1 MCDFVLYFI
10 ITVSEVVQCSYRP
23 DLIDW
28 ARVCLQTP
36 RENLQLA
43 FDIAERV
50 YNVTRLLDPEGDDD
64 IVRVLSRHLLGGKLP
79 PKLRNFP
86 PKKFW
91 PGL

>member
-1 MCDFVLYFI
+1 MIVYCVSFCI
-10 ITVSEVVQCSYRP
+10 ILCCSVSCYYVCRP

-50 YNVTRLLDPEGDDD
+50 YNVTRLLDPEGDMMMMMMM
-64 IVRVLSRHLLGGKLP
+64 IVIIIMIMIIFVVIGIQYCA
-79 PKLRNFP
+79 
-86 PKKFW
+86 
-91 PGL
+91 

>member
-1 MCDFVLYFI
+1 MC
-10 ITVSEVVQCSYRP
+10 RP

-43 FDIAERV
+43 FDVAERV

-64 IVRVLSRHLLGGKLP
+64 DGGYDAI
-79 PKLRNFP
+79 
-86 PKKFW
+86 
-91 PGL
+91 

>member
-1 MCDFVLYFI
+1 ML
-10 ITVSEVVQCSYRP
+10 TVHHQSYIVIVDDVVQCVYRP

-64 IVRVLSRHLLGGKLP
+64 YTLYSAV
-79 PKLRNFP
+79 
-86 PKKFW
+86 W
-91 PGL
+91 C

>member
-1 MCDFVLYFI
+1 MCKFYDRLFVCYFALFRVVLLYM
-10 ITVSEVVQCSYRP
+10 CRP

-43 FDIAERV
+43 FDVAERV

-64 IVRVLSRHLLGGKLP
+64 DGGYDAI
-79 PKLRNFP
+79 
-86 PKKFW
+86 
-91 PGL
+91 

>member
-1 MCDFVLYFI
+1 MLMYWCAH
-10 ITVSEVVQCSYRP
+10 RP

-64 IVRVLSRHLLGGKLP
+64 DIDDYDIDHYSTIWCRIC
-79 PKLRNFP
+79 F
-86 PKKFW
+86 
-91 PGL
+91 